1 MTRLDTRKCFGRYDG
16 AALDYRDDG
25 GNDEDEDGE
34 DGYDDDVCR
43 LSLPTTSL
51 GWPHQLLKL
60 IGVGPQEAAV
70 EAEKV
75 YQMEYT
81 SLGQQQ
87 RNQVYCHYDHDFFS
101 HYDHDDNG
109 NNQVDNT

>member
-1 MTRLDTRKCFGRYDG
+1 MYIRK
-16 AALDYRDDG
+16 
-25 GNDEDEDGE
+25 
-34 DGYDDDVCR
+34 
-43 LSLPTTSL
+43 T
-51 GWPHQLLKL
+51 QLLWKL
-60 IGVGPQEAAV
+60 IGLGPQEAAV

-87 RNQVYCHYDHDFFS
+87 RNQVYCHYDHNFFS

-109 NNQVDNT
+109 NNQVDNTWNDDLIIMS

>member
-1 MTRLDTRKCFGRYDG
+1 MR
-16 AALDYRDDG
+16 
-25 GNDEDEDGE
+25 NEDGF
-34 DGYDDDVCR
+34 DDNVCR

-87 RNQVYCHYDHDFFS
+87 RNQVYCHYVHDFLIMIMMII
-101 HYDHDDNG
+101 
-109 NNQVDNT
+109 VIIRLTILIMMIC

>member
-25 GNDEDEDGE
+25 GNDEDEDDE

-60 IGVGPQEAAV
+60 IGAGPQEAAV
-70 EAEKV
+70 VLLLMMMNAMLMMTMMIYV
-75 YQMEYT
+75 DCQ
-81 SLGQQQ
+81 SQHQ
-87 RNQVYCHYDHDFFS
+87 RQLL
-101 HYDHDDNG
+101 
-109 NNQVDNT
+109 

>member
-1 MTRLDTRKCFGRYDG
+1 MR
-16 AALDYRDDG
+16 
-25 GNDEDEDGE
+25 NE

-87 RNQVYCHYDHDFFS
+87 RNQVYCHYDHDFFLIMIMMIM
-101 HYDHDDNG
+101 
-109 NNQVDNT
+109 VIIRLTKLEMMI

>member
-1 MTRLDTRKCFGRYDG
+1 M
-16 AALDYRDDG
+16 
-25 GNDEDEDGE
+25 
-34 DGYDDDVCR
+34 
-43 LSLPTTSL
+43 
-51 GWPHQLLKL
+51 L
-60 IGVGPQEAAV
+60 IVTPSCLGPQEAAV

-101 HYDHDDNG
+101 FRYDHFFIKIMMTT
-109 NNQVDNT
+109 VIIRLTILMMMI